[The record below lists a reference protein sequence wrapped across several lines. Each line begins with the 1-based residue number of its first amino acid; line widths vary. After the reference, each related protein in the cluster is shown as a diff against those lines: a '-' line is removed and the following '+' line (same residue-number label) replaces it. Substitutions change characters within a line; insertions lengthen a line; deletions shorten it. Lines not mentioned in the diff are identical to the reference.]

1 MKAFEKLKNIKL
13 SYSHNLIETPD
24 FTSVPNL
31 EKLNLEGSIQ
41 MTYHFTI
48 PSHVHSDH
56 LWLGYLSIQ
65 EMIAI
70 QYSDPNDLRCIHV
83 RVVLFRY
90 YPDHDPL
97 NSVADNRSPIILR
110 AKRYGIRMVYESELE
125 NFEEFPAGSNI
136 FQHHGDKYLY
146 QILHGLSYL
155 HSLGIIL
162 RDLQPAYLLINSTRQ
177 IVKIANLVLVKK
189 YDVSACD
196 NFDTFIYT
204 KYSAPELILQLKNY
218 SNAVDMWSV
227 GCIFAEMVLKKPL
240 FSGEIDVGMPKDIDW
255 LLAVKVVGLEE
266 DGLDLLSLVPSTCKG
281 WTMSVERRA
290 EREARFKERRLPPT
304 HRPVALGPTMALWVE

>member
-1 MKAFEKLKNIKL
+1 
-13 SYSHNLIETPD
+13 
-24 FTSVPNL
+24 
-31 EKLNLEGSIQ
+31 
-41 MTYHFTI
+41 MTYHITI

-83 RVVLFRY
+83 RVLLFRY

-97 NSVADNRSPIILR
+97 NSVADNRSPIILP

-136 FQHHGDKYLY
+136 FQHHGDVCDAPDIHALKYLY

-196 NFDTFIYT
+196 YFDKFIYT

-240 FSGEIDVGMPKDIDW
+240 FSGEIDVVIDIFCSFGGPNEDNWPGLTLSPVDTCFWGMPKDIYW
-255 LLAVKVVGLEE
+255 LLAVKVAGLEE
-266 DGLDLLSLVPSTCKG
+266 DGLDLLSVGPCPHA
-281 WTMSVERRA
+281 WSVERRA